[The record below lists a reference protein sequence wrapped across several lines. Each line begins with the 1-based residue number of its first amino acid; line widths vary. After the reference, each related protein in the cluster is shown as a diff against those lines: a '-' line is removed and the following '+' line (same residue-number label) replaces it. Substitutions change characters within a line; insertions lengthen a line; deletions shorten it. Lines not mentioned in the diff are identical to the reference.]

1 MPIRYRIDPAR
12 RLVHL
17 DLYGKL
23 TADEIRDFRRSLDE
37 EPGGAAVFDRLID
50 ARGLSRDIDPAEI
63 RRLADV
69 VRTSDRGKEPS
80 RRAVVM
86 DDAPL
91 TCTPETEIDEV
102 RRMMLGRHARYM
114 PVITQRMLM
123 GVISFYDVAKAVVE
137 GQDFENRMLK
147 AYIRDWPVEDE
158 QAAAQQQQ

>member
-91 TCTPETEIDEV
+91 T
-102 RRMMLGRHARYM
+102 AK
-114 PVITQRMLM
+114 M
-123 GVISFYDVAKAVVE
+123 GVFQAYTRGDPAVYRVFTRMDDAKRWLE
-137 GQDFENRMLK
+137 R
-147 AYIRDWPVEDE
+147 
-158 QAAAQQQQ
+158 